1 MKPRLSALSF
11 VFLIATIFALVA
23 QPALAQQGSFDT
35 VTVVNGG
42 TNYVAGSTTITS
54 GTASG
59 GVGVSR
65 NDIVGLLISFKPVA
79 TNVTGNVVFTF
90 AKGLNASE
98 VESTGSITV
107 TMATATNAVATTSF
121 TASTVSGA
129 GYLKLLSIN
138 NGCSVAVTNV
148 TVKAIRKAPGTIAY
162 PR

>member
-1 MKPRLSALSF
+1 MKKNSFILAIVAIALA
-11 VFLIATIFALVA
+11 VLMPNV
-23 QPALAQQGSFDT
+23 QAQQGSFDT
-35 VTVVNGG
+35 VTVVAGG

-98 VESTGSITV
+98 VESTGSVTV
-107 TMATATNAVATTSF
+107 TMATDTNAVATTSF
-121 TASTVSGA
+121 TATTVTGA
-129 GYLKLLSIN
+129 GYLKLTSIN

-148 TVKAIRKAPGTIAY
+148 SVKAIRKAPGTIAY